1 MVAGR
6 ASVRLLG
13 SVVCDEEGSM
23 SADSVGAAERP
34 SLQQLFDGIYGRLRE
49 LSGALMNRQRVD
61 HTLQPTAIVHEA
73 FLKLADR
80 DPSEFKDETH
90 FMATAATVL
99 RTVLIDH
106 ARKKGSKKRGGKGA
120 HFSVEPWDLIDTS
133 AGLRGVIDLEDSL
146 RRLAEADA
154 RAAKV
159 AEMRIFGNMEPETIA
174 GFLEVSIPTVTR
186 DWRFAKAFLE
196 RQYGFERT
204 EPTADSA
211 TDRSEEAEAT
221 P

>member
-1 MVAGR
+1 
-6 ASVRLLG
+6 
-13 SVVCDEEGSM
+13 M
-23 SADSVGAAERP
+23 SAESVGDAERP

-49 LSGALMNRQRVD
+49 LSGVLMHRQRVD

-73 FLKLADR
+73 FLKLAER
-80 DPSEFKDETH
+80 DPADFKDQTH
-90 FMATAATVL
+90 FLATAATVL

-106 ARKKGSKKRGGKGA
+106 ARRKNSKKRNGKGTR
-120 HFSVEPWDLIDTS
+120 FSAESWDLIDTS

-146 RRLAEADA
+146 HRLAEVDE

-174 GFLEVSIPTVTR
+174 SFLQVSGPTVTR

-196 RQYGFERT
+196 RQYGFERSAAA
-204 EPTADSA
+204 EDGPSDADK
-211 TDRSEEAEAT
+211 EAEAAS
-221 P
+221 